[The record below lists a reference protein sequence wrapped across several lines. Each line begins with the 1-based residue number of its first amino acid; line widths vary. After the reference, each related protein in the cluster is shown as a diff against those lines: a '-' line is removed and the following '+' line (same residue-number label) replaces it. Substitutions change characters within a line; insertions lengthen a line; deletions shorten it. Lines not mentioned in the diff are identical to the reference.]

1 MRTEQYDGL
10 IHVHLNDTQSFKP
23 LPSETIASR
32 IEFARLKLQRA
43 LQGTLATAER
53 TIQARASQYAKY
65 LKSWTCCELPKMYGL
80 IKVNKTPV
88 AVTTIVT
95 CQHWLTT
102 GLSQVCAYELNLLT
116 AQHLPHVLKSPP
128 ELTEQLQTFQSPV
141 LDPNALSFV
150 TADVVGL

>member
-1 MRTEQYDGL
+1 
-10 IHVHLNDTQSFKP
+10 
-23 LPSETIASR
+23 
-32 IEFARLKLQRA
+32 
-43 LQGTLATAER
+43 
-53 TIQARASQYAKY
+53 
-65 LKSWTCCELPKMYGL
+65 MYGL